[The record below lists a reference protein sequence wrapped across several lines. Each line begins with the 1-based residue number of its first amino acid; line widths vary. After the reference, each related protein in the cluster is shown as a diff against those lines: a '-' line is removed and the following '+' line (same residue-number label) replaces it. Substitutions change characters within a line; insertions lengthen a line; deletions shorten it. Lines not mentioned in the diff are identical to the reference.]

1 MFSSLIGESTTT
13 IFIPSSF
20 AFFKVGAIIFEL
32 TGLIIFAVILVGYGI
47 WIAIIYL
54 RKLFKSKRKK

>member
-1 MFSSLIGESTTT
+1 MN
-13 IFIPSSF
+13 FINNYAQLKYF
-20 AFFKVGAIIFEL
+20 EEL

-54 RKLFKSKRKK
+54 RELFKSKRKK